1 MHLRDNQHELTIQLV
16 SREIKSR
23 YKQSF
28 LGYAWVILN
37 PFFQML
43 VMTFVFSLIF
53 RISSLGVPY
62 AIFLY
67 VALLPWNLFS
77 NSLTHATSSLVSNTQ
92 LIKKVYFPR
101 EIFVLATLIAKTVD
115 FLLASIILI
124 FFMYYYQVHITPNLL
139 WVIPI
144 FVIQSF
150 FTYGLSL
157 ILAALNLL
165 YRDIQYLLG
174 LITNLWLYMT
184 PVMYPM
190 EIVPDSYR
198 WVFRLNPMA
207 VLINAYREAVLGGNH
222 PKYSSLIIAA
232 LVALITYLVG
242 KSIFR
247 KLEGIF
253 ADVA

>member
-1 MHLRDNQHELTIQLV
+1 
-16 SREIKSR
+16 
-23 YKQSF
+23 
-28 LGYAWVILN
+28 
-37 PFFQML
+37 
-43 VMTFVFSLIF
+43 
-53 RISSLGVPY
+53 
-62 AIFLY
+62 
-67 VALLPWNLFS
+67 
-77 NSLTHATSSLVSNTQ
+77 
-92 LIKKVYFPR
+92 
-101 EIFVLATLIAKTVD
+101 
-115 FLLASIILI
+115 
-124 FFMYYYQVHITPNLL
+124 MYYYQVHITPNLL